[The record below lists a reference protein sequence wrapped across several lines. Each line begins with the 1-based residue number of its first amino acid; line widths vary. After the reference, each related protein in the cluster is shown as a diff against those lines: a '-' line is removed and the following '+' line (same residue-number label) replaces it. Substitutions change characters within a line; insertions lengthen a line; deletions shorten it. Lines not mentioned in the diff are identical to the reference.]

1 MPKAIAGH
9 SKNMSYI
16 TSIEKETLENN
27 NFRKVLFTTKNMQ
40 LVVMSIPVGGDIG
53 MEVHHIDQ
61 FIRIEKGNAKSI
73 LNGEERDL
81 VDGDAVIITAG
92 TEHNIVN
99 TGYED
104 IKLYTIYATPEH
116 KKDTVHT
123 TKEEAEK
130 DEENDHFDGI
140 TN

>member
-1 MPKAIAGH
+1 
-9 SKNMSYI
+9 MSYI
-16 TSIEKETLENN
+16 NNIEKQALENT
-27 NFRKVLFTTKNMQ
+27 NFRTVLYTAKFMQ

-73 LNGEERDL
+73 LNGTERDL

-99 TGYED
+99 TGNED
-104 IKLYTIYATPEH
+104 LKLYTVYATPNH
-116 KKDTVHT
+116 KKGIIHK
-123 TKEEAEK
+123 TKADAEA
-130 DEENDHFDGI
+130 DEENDVFDGEVDA
-140 TN
+140 